1 MKLIGIDP
9 GRKTGMVLLEVPTN
23 RPPQPIA
30 RATHDPFDVVRTL
43 DQFASE
49 GDGEVLPST
58 RVVIEKYVPREGVYG
73 KDDTAQTVIG
83 MVLQWCADNEVEP
96 VFQMPSERVMVTTAV
111 LQNLGLWLRGHDNRH
126 VMDATRHAIAWLV
139 KMRHPMT
146 MAKGWR
152 RV

>member
-9 GRKTGMVLLEVPTN
+9 GRKTGMVLLEAATN
-23 RPPQPIA
+23 KAPQQIA
-30 RATHDPFDVVRTL
+30 WATHDPFDVVRAL
-43 DQFASE
+43 EQFASE

-83 MVLQWCADNEVEP
+83 MILQWCQDNGVKP
-96 VFQMPSERVMVTTAV
+96 VFQLPSERVMVTTAV
-111 LQNLGLWLRGHDNRH
+111 LQNLDLWLKGHDNRH
-126 VMDATRHAIAWLV
+126 VMDATRHAVAWLV
-139 KMRHPMT
+139 KMRDPMT